1 MTEERTPEAMTPPE
15 PEANDTPPPT
25 TSSPIPPPPGTPPP
39 PEPAVAWAP
48 PPTAPTAGQSARST
62 LSLVAGILLV
72 IGGILGGL
80 AGLAVAVVGKA
91 VIESLGDLGTI
102 PGLEGVDT
110 TAFVSGFI
118 TFFGIVILLYS
129 LVYLTAG
136 IGVIRSREWGRVL
149 GISVGILSGLV
160 WLGSVITPDRPNVT
174 DSTVGSLIVFG
185 IHLYVVVVL
194 LLFWRSRAP
203 SAS

>member
-1 MTEERTPEAMTPPE
+1 MTEERPPEAMTPPE
-15 PEANDTPPPT
+15 PEANDAPPAYTPP
-25 TSSPIPPPPGTPPP
+25 PIPPPVEAPP
-39 PEPAVAWAP
+39 PEPVVAWAP

-102 PGLEGVDT
+102 PGMEGVDT
-110 TAFVSGFI
+110 TAFVSSFI

-136 IGVIRSREWGRVL
+136 IGVIRSREWGRIL

-174 DSTVGSLIVFG
+174 DSTVGSLIAFG

-203 SAS
+203 AAS